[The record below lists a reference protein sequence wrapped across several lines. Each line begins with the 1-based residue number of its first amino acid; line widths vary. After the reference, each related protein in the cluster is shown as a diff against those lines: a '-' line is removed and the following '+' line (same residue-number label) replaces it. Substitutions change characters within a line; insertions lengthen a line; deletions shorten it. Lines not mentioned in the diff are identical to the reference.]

1 MHTMKLSRRGL
12 LKATG
17 LSVATGLAYGLTAR
31 SQALAASA
39 SKDWKL
45 EGTDE
50 YTNIC
55 CYCAGGCGSV
65 CSVRDG
71 ELVGLEG
78 DPDNPVNFGGL
89 CPKGAA
95 MAQLRNVVDPK
106 TREVIKNPARVT
118 RPMVRR
124 PGSDHWEQISWDRAV
139 DEIARHIKDTRDETF
154 ETTNDQGVTV
164 NRTQAIGFLGGS
176 GMTCEEQHF
185 INKFARMVG
194 SITLDNQA
202 RV

>member
-1 MHTMKLSRRGL
+1 MELSRRSL
-12 LKATG
+12 LKA
-17 LSVATGLAYGLTAR
+17 SAA
-31 SQALAASA
+31 ALAGSIAYELSGQSTA
-39 SKDWKL
+39 FAMDPLGEWKL
-45 EGTDE
+45 EGTE
-50 YTNIC
+50 ERSTIC
-55 CYCAGGCGSV
+55 CYCSCGCSLV
-65 CSVRDG
+65 CSVRG
-71 ELVGLEG
+71 GRLIGVEG
-78 DPDNPVNFGGL
+78 DPDHFVSEGGL

-95 MAQLRNVVDPK
+95 EFQTDYIVDPE
-106 TREVIKNPARVT
+106 THELVENEARIT
-118 RPMVRR
+118 TPLVRR

-176 GMTCEEQHF
+176 GMTCEEQHV